1 MFKKIAVGYARD
13 QAGRDAAVLAD
24 QLAKLGES
32 ELEVVFPYHPLFAT
46 ESPLEIE
53 RSVRTELHKLLGN
66 SAALARAHFRSS
78 SSSWPIHALHELAEE
93 ENAETI
99 VVGATPSASER
110 HHVSRLERLV
120 HSAPCT
126 VALAPASFSSHP
138 FELRAI
144 GVGFA
149 DTPEGRAAL
158 ILARE
163 IAECAG
169 ATVRVL
175 AATGFSR
182 ELPSYVAPSPQLPLA
197 ETKMQRELHEVARH
211 VTTELLA
218 GVDYE
223 VEVCRG
229 DPCELLVRES
239 ETLDMLV
246 LGSRAYGPLRRV
258 LLGSVSLGSVSLGS
272 VSASVMRASRCPVIV
287 APRGARVEA
296 TDNARRSAAA
306 QA

>member
-13 QAGRDAAVLAD
+13 QAGRDAAALAD
-24 QLAKLGES
+24 QLVKLSES
-32 ELEVVFPYHPLFAT
+32 ELEGVFPYHPLPATLGGSDLGVVSPSVPLFAAKA
-46 ESPLEIE
+46 PLEIE

-149 DTPEGRAAL
+149 DT
-158 ILARE
+158 
-163 IAECAG
+163 
-169 ATVRVL
+169 
-175 AATGFSR
+175 
-182 ELPSYVAPSPQLPLA
+182 
-197 ETKMQRELHEVARH
+197 
-211 VTTELLA
+211 
-218 GVDYE
+218 
-223 VEVCRG
+223 
-229 DPCELLVRES
+229 
-239 ETLDMLV
+239 
-246 LGSRAYGPLRRV
+246 
-258 LLGSVSLGSVSLGS
+258 
-272 VSASVMRASRCPVIV
+272 
-287 APRGARVEA
+287 
-296 TDNARRSAAA
+296 
-306 QA
+306 